1 MNRVDVT
8 YSLISDTSN
17 CKVLLVKNVGNG
29 SWSLPGGA
37 VEIDETLEQAAVRE
51 VKEETGLV
59 VKTRGLVSVHE
70 CKFSK
75 SQNHVLFFIFRA
87 EVISGDIRIQ
97 RPDEISEIA
106 WIEIDK
112 ANELLP
118 FYNNQVHG
126 MLNGNEITYV
136 NEGTR

>member
-8 YSLISDTSN
+8 YSLISDYSKS
-17 CKVLLVKNVGNG
+17 KVLLVKNVGNG

-37 VEIDETLEQAAVRE
+37 VEKDETLEQAAVRE

-59 VKTRGLVSVHE
+59 VETHGLVSIHE
-70 CKFSK
+70 CKFTK

-87 EVISGDIRIQ
+87 EVIGGEIEIL
-97 RPDEISEIA
+97 RPNEISEVV
-106 WIEIDK
+106 WLDIDK

-118 FYNNQVHG
+118 FYNNG
-126 MLNGNEITYV
+126 IRNMITGNEITYV
-136 NEGTR
+136 NEGQK